1 MSHHSMRLS
10 TNLYEEINEAL
21 KSIYLSQDEF
31 EELSNAVSS
40 YEEEQEDESIDLQ
53 AVLDRL
59 EDIVL
64 HHRRMT
70 NDTLQSR
77 SHSKTY

>member
-1 MSHHSMRLS
+1 MSHHSMRFS

-31 EELSNAVSS
+31 EELSNAVLA
-40 YEEEQEDESIDLQ
+40 YQEQEDDSIDLQ
-53 AVLDRL
+53 NVLDRL

-64 HHRRMT
+64 T
-70 NDTLQSR
+70 PQED
-77 SHSKTY
+77 Y

>member
-1 MSHHSMRLS
+1 MSHHSMRFS

-31 EELSNAVSS
+31 EELSDAVSY
-40 YEEEQEDESIDLQ
+40 YEQDLQEGKGNESIDLQ

-59 EDIVL
+59 EDIVI
-64 HHRRMT
+64 T
-70 NDTLQSR
+70 EQED
-77 SHSKTY
+77 Y

>member
-1 MSHHSMRLS
+1 MRFS
-10 TNLYEEINEAL
+10 TSLYEKINEAL

-31 EELSNAVSS
+31 EELSNAVLS
-40 YEEEQEDESIDLQ
+40 YQEQEDESIDLQ

-64 HHRRMT
+64 T
-70 NDTLQSR
+70 PQED
-77 SHSKTY
+77 Y

>member
-1 MSHHSMRLS
+1 MSHHSMRFS

-21 KSIYLSQDEF
+21 KPVYLSQDEW
-31 EELSNAVSS
+31 EVLSNAVSS

-59 EDIVL
+59 EDIVITEQEDL
-64 HHRRMT
+64 
-70 NDTLQSR
+70 
-77 SHSKTY
+77 

>member
-1 MSHHSMRLS
+1 MSHHSMRFS

-31 EELSNAVSS
+31 EELSNAVLD
-40 YEEEQEDESIDLQ
+40 YQEQEDESIDLQ

-59 EDIVL
+59 EDIVI
-64 HHRRMT
+64 T
-70 NDTLQSR
+70 EQED
-77 SHSKTY
+77 Y

>member
-1 MSHHSMRLS
+1 MSYHTMRFS

-40 YEEEQEDESIDLQ
+40 YEEEQIDDSIDLQ
-53 AVLDRL
+53 NVLDRL

-64 HHRRMT
+64 T
-70 NDTLQSR
+70 PQED
-77 SHSKTY
+77 Y

>member
-1 MSHHSMRLS
+1 MSHHSMRFS

-31 EELSNAVSS
+31 EELSNAVLS
-40 YEEEQEDESIDLQ
+40 YQEQEDESIDLQ

-59 EDIVL
+59 EDIVI
-64 HHRRMT
+64 T
-70 NDTLQSR
+70 EQED
-77 SHSKTY
+77 Y

>member
-1 MSHHSMRLS
+1 MSMT
-10 TNLYEEINEAL
+10 TNLYEQINEAL
-21 KSIYLSQDEF
+21 KPVYLSQDEW

-59 EDIVL
+59 EDIVI
-64 HHRRMT
+64 T
-70 NDTLQSR
+70 EQED
-77 SHSKTY
+77 Y